1 VSDARDRLDA
11 LLPPDPGAGR
21 TEPLPPVAA
30 GSVPIVLPRHLAD
43 RLGEAPGPD
52 RSAQTAGLVA
62 AAVEWGYDDPT
73 VIALAL
79 AHHPTQDKYGRRA
92 DREAARLIG
101 KHRPD
106 HQHVGRPCDRAGCPN
121 TPRWMT
127 RPPASPAR
135 QLAKPEGS
143 GEPRGGAP
151 VDLLAGLRDG
161 AWLDAQNFP
170 PLAYAVPGVIPEG
183 LALLVGPP
191 KIGKSWLVLTVD
203 LAAAS
208 GGKAFGITIPKR
220 PALYLALEDSDRRL
234 QDRCRKLLRGDPIP
248 REFEYL
254 TRVEG
259 PVIDTIAAWLGRD
272 HDVPPLV
279 ILDTLGKVMPP
290 AAQGETSYGRDYRVG
305 TTLKRIADQHPG
317 MTLLVNHHDRKAAA
331 EDFRGLGERHPRPGR
346 RGRYGDRAHPL
357 ATRDRRATQGHRTRR
372 G

>member
-1 VSDARDRLDA
+1 MSDARDRLDA

-21 TEPLPPVAA
+21 TDALPAIPA
-30 GSVPIVLPRHLAD
+30 GALPSDLPKHLRD
-43 RLGEAPGPD
+43 RLDEAPGAD
-52 RSAQTAGLVA
+52 WSAQTAGLVT

-79 AHHPTQDKYGRRA
+79 AHRPTGEKYGGRA

-106 HQHVGRPCDRAGCPN
+106 HQHVGQPCDRAGCPN
-121 TPRWMT
+121 TPRWMSG
-127 RPPASPAR
+127 PPAEPA
-135 QLAKPEGS
+135 QQGAKPEES
-143 GEPRGGAP
+143 GKTYGVTP

-161 AWLDAQNFP
+161 VWLDAQNFP

-203 LAAAS
+203 LAAAA

-259 PVIDTIAAWLGRD
+259 PVIDTITAWLD
-272 HDVPPLV
+272 QHHDVAPLV

-305 TTLKRIADQHPG
+305 TTLKRIADQHP
-317 MTLLVNHHDRKAAA
+317 A
-331 EDFRGLGERHPRPGR
+331 
-346 RGRYGDRAHPL
+346 
-357 ATRDRRATQGHRTRR
+357 
-372 G
+372 